1 MEESAT
7 TTTVDLPIDAQAA
20 WELVTDPEALG
31 CWLAATVDLSLEVG
45 AEGTI
50 RFTQEPGGEH
60 GIDDDPTVV
69 LVEEVVPTERLAF
82 RWASASRPP
91 STVEILL
98 EPIDLDDCVGTRVV
112 IVERLVPQGL
122 AALGAA
128 MCSSV
133 LSAR

>member
-7 TTTVDLPIDAQAA
+7 TTTVDLPVDSQAA

-31 CWLAATVDLSLEVG
+31 CWLDATVDLSPEVG

-50 RFTQEPGGEH
+50 RFSQEPGNEPGT
-60 GIDDDPTVV
+60 DDDPTVV

-98 EPIDLDDCVGTRVV
+98 EPIDVDGCAGTRVI

-128 MCSSV
+128 MCSGV
-133 LSAR
+133 LCAR